1 MIVQYQLVNLENHM
15 KVTLYRLS
23 KVYLGIDMATINEK
37 GVIHL
42 FERARRVREPVYR
55 KEKEEMMSL

>member
-1 MIVQYQLVNLENHM
+1 
-15 KVTLYRLS
+15 
-23 KVYLGIDMATINEK
+23 MATINEK